1 MTEKADP
8 IEKIYPIKKNYSIKK
23 SYPIEKSYLMEKVG
37 GWKTKTSTIAYE
49 NPWLKITHEEV
60 VTPKGTDGIYGVVHF
75 KNIAIGVVPIDDEG
89 NTWLVKQS
97 RYTLNQYT
105 WEIPEGGCPH
115 GEEPLDAAK
124 RELEEEVGLQAN
136 DWQQLMTM
144 HLSNSVT
151 DEFCVVFIA
160 RGLFAGTQALEP
172 TEDIEYKKLP
182 LTEAIDMVQRGDI
195 TDAISVAALLRIA
208 VSFNAEF

>member
-1 MTEKADP
+1 MTEQK
-8 IEKIYPIKKNYSIKK
+8 
-23 SYPIEKSYLMEKVG
+23 YLMEKNYPLEKIG
-37 GWKTKTSTIAYE
+37 GWKTKTSSVAYE

-75 KNIAIGVVPIDDEG
+75 KNTAIGVVPIDDEG

-105 WEIPEGGCPH
+105 WEIPEGGCPQ
-115 GEEPLDAAK
+115 GEEPLSAAK

-136 DWQQLMTM
+136 EWTQLMTM

-151 DEFCVVFIA
+151 DEFCVVFVA
-160 RGLFAGTQALEP
+160 RGLFAGKQELES
-172 TEDIEYKKLP
+172 TEDIEYKKLA
-182 LTEAIDMVQRGDI
+182 LTEAIEMVKRGDI
-195 TDAISVAALLRIA
+195 TDAISVAALLRVA
-208 VSFNAEF
+208 LTLKE

>member
-1 MTEKADP
+1 MTEHKFLH
-8 IEKIYPIKKNYSIKK
+8 EK
-23 SYPIEKSYLMEKVG
+23 MG
-37 GWKTKTSTIAYE
+37 GWKTKTSTVTYE
-49 NPWLKITHEEV
+49 NPWIKISHEEV

-75 KNIAIGVVPIDDEG
+75 KNTAIGIVPIDTDG

-105 WEIPEGGCPH
+105 WEIPEGGCPK
-115 GEEPLDAAK
+115 GETPLKAAQ
-124 RELEEEVGLQAN
+124 RELEEECGLQAN
-136 DWQQLMTM
+136 DWQQLMTL

-151 DEFCVVFIA
+151 DEFCVIFVA
-160 RGLFAGTQALEP
+160 KDLFAGEQALEA

-182 LTEAIDMVQRGDI
+182 LADAIAMVKRGEI

-208 VSFNAEF
+208 LDVKY

>member
-1 MTEKADP
+1 MTEQKYP
-8 IEKIYPIKKNYSIKK
+8 IEKI
-23 SYPIEKSYLMEKVG
+23 G
-37 GWKTKTSTIAYE
+37 GWKTKTSTVAYE
-49 NPWLKITHEEV
+49 NPWLKVTHEEV
-60 VTPKGTDGIYGVVHF
+60 TTPTGTEGIYGVVHF
-75 KNIAIGVVPIDDEG
+75 KNTAIGVVPIDSEG

-115 GEEPLDAAK
+115 GEAPVNAAK

-151 DEFCVVFIA
+151 DEFCVVFVA
-160 RGLFAGTQALEP
+160 RDLFSGTQQLES
-172 TEDIEYKKLP
+172 TEDIEYKKLS
-182 LTEAIDMVQRGDI
+182 LIDAIEMVKRGEI
-195 TDAISVAALLRIA
+195 TDAISVAALLRVA
-208 VSFNAEF
+208 LMLNE

>member
-1 MTEKADP
+1 MTEQKYP
-8 IEKIYPIKKNYSIKK
+8 IEKI
-23 SYPIEKSYLMEKVG
+23 G
-37 GWKTKTSTIAYE
+37 GWKTKTSSIVYE
-49 NPWLKITHEEV
+49 NPWIKVSHEEV
-60 VTPKGTDGIYGVVHF
+60 TTPKNTDGIYGVVHF
-75 KNIAIGVVPIDDEG
+75 KNTAIGVVPIDDEG

-97 RYTLNQYT
+97 RYALNHYT
-105 WEIPEGGCPH
+105 WEIPEGGCPL

-136 DWQQLMTM
+136 GWQQLMTM

-160 RGLFAGTQALEP
+160 KDLFAGTQQLES

-182 LTEAIDMVQRGDI
+182 LIDAIEMVKNGEI
-195 TDAISVAALLRIA
+195 TDGISVAALLRVA
-208 VSFNAEF
+208 LMLKE